1 MVEEDTNSCSPY
13 LLKER
18 RELAVACRQI
28 SEAHGQAAP
37 PCGACGW
44 THVCRRRRP
53 RATLIA
59 LPRPERTPSKTPGTA
74 RAA

>member
-1 MVEEDTNSCSPY
+1 MMEDAKNSCSPY

-37 PCGACGW
+37 PCSTCGL
-44 THVCRRRRP
+44 TDVCRRWP
-53 RATLIA
+53 QATLIA
-59 LPRPERTPSKTPGTA
+59 LPRPRRAPSDNSDAT